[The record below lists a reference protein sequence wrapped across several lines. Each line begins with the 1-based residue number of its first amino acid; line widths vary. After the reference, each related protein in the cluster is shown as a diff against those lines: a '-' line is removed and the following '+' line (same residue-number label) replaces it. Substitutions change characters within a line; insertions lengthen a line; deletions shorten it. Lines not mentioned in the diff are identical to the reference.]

1 MNIWLKLK
9 LCGGG
14 RGLRW
19 RWAPRRALLWG
30 SVGAFRQPADP
41 ADNAAR
47 ILVFEGR
54 HSVYTGQLE
63 PAGVDSLF
71 FLFVSDPYFRI
82 GTSRCG
88 LSTAADLRCE
98 LAKVFL
104 RSRFKLCGQPLTQ
117 FLCTVLFDPSRSL
130 QHPDLQRSFC
140 SL

>member
-1 MNIWLKLK
+1 M
-9 LCGGG
+9 
-14 RGLRW
+14 
-19 RWAPRRALLWG
+19 
-30 SVGAFRQPADP
+30 
-41 ADNAAR
+41 
-47 ILVFEGR
+47 FEGR

-71 FLFVSDPYFRI
+71 FLFVSDPYFLFE
-82 GTSRCG
+82 TSRCG
-88 LSTAADLRCE
+88 LSTAAGLRCE

-104 RSRFKLCGQPLTQ
+104 RSRVKFCGQPLAQ

>member
-1 MNIWLKLK
+1 M
-9 LCGGG
+9 
-14 RGLRW
+14 
-19 RWAPRRALLWG
+19 
-30 SVGAFRQPADP
+30 
-41 ADNAAR
+41 
-47 ILVFEGR
+47 FEGR

-63 PAGVDSLF
+63 PAGVDSLL